1 MCGIVGFIDFNKRS
15 SEKKLKDMTDILHH
29 RGPDDS
35 GYSFYD
41 QPTSQ
46 IGMGHRRLSILDL
59 SKHGHQPMQFET
71 YEIAYNGE
79 VYNFKEIRD
88 ELTPLGYNFESDSDT
103 EVILKAYHQW
113 GIKAVD
119 KFIGMFAISIYDK
132 ANQKIILIRDRAG
145 IKPLYWYWKDDLF
158 MYASELKSF
167 HEHSDFQKKINRDAL
182 ALYLQYGYILQP
194 HTIFENTHKL
204 GSGHYLEIDL
214 KNKKIKEK
222 VYWNV
227 IDFYNKPKLNISE
240 DEAIEKMEKLLKSAF
255 EYRMVSDVPVGVFL
269 SGGYD
274 SSIVTALLQDGRK
287 EKLNT
292 YTIGF
297 HEKGF
302 DESPYA
308 KQVSEHLGTNHT
320 EYYCT
325 QKDAL
330 EIIPKLCEIYDEP
343 FGDSSAIPT
352 TLVSQLAQKNVTV
365 SLSADGGDEIFAG
378 YGKYDHCI
386 KYFHTLNKIPKFL
399 KPILSSTMDTINPK
413 YIPIFN
419 KTYNFDTRY
428 EKLQN
433 MLKANDVADA
443 MQCISQHFPDK
454 DIKKILKSN
463 TRTLKTKFSHKA
475 SHVNDDINSMLAI
488 DYQTY
493 MVDDILTKVDRAT
506 MSVSLEGREPLL
518 DHRIIEFAAQLPSS
532 LKYKD
537 GDKKW
542 ILKQITH
549 KYLPKEMMERPK
561 MGFAVP
567 ITEWFKDELKEYFL
581 KYLNKERLDK
591 EGIFKSE
598 EIITLRDEYLSGN
611 TSNVQRLWFIL
622 MFEMWYERWM

>member
-581 KYLNKERLDK
+581 KYLNKKRLDK